1 MPDNIHIFGI
11 RHHGPGSARSA
22 RRALEELAPDIVLV
36 EGPPDANAM
45 IPMVTREEMRPPV
58 ALLVYR
64 PGELKRSVYYPFAV
78 FSPEWQALRYAV
90 EAGIPARF
98 MDLPQ
103 SLQMGAPDPDEVI
116 PADADAPP
124 EDGGD
129 LSPDEGNGDPKPA
142 GSAGADDERDNQ
154 KVNGPLAADDIRRD
168 PLRALAVAAGYSDS
182 ERWWE
187 RMVEQRIGDA
197 ELFQG
202 ILEAMSALRE
212 AAGAGDSM
220 REQQREAYMRQTIR
234 AAQKEGF
241 SRIAVVCGAWHAPAL
256 NTMPSAKSDAGL
268 LAGLPKVKTEAT
280 WIPWTNGRLLSAS
293 GYGAG
298 IESPGWYGHL
308 WRHPDNVAVHWLTR
322 VGHLLREQDL
332 DASPAHTIEAVRL
345 AETLAALRGRP
356 VPGLAELNEAT
367 RAVYCFGSDAPLR
380 LIERKLIVGEILGE
394 VPEDAPSVPLRQ
406 DLTTLQKRLR
416 LAPDASQTVVDLDL
430 RKSNDLER
438 SHMLHRLT
446 LLGVPWGLIERSGG
460 ARGTFHELWR
470 LQWRPEFAVQLI
482 EASVWG
488 NTVLDAATNFGMDA
502 AERSSDLP
510 ALTKLLDR
518 ALLAELPDTV
528 RRIMQLL
535 ESRAALATDVGH
547 LMRALPPLTTVMRYG
562 NVRGTDGAVVE
573 HVVHGLVARIGVGLP
588 TACASMD
595 DDAAQAMFDQ
605 IVAVQ
610 GAISLIQSEE
620 DAVIWRNALR
630 LVADRDAT
638 HGLVAGRCA
647 RLLMDSGDLPE
658 GDAARRLSLA
668 LSRAA
673 EPEQAA
679 AWIEGLLKGSGLLL
693 LHDDPLWNA
702 LDEWVAGLGDE
713 PFQAVLP
720 LMRRTFSTFTA
731 PERRQMGER
740 AAAGGHRISAPAT
753 AAPIDTERAEA
764 VLPVLAAILG
774 LEMR

>member
-11 RHHGPGSARSA
+11 RHHGPGSARSV
-22 RRALEELAPDIVLV
+22 RRALEDLAPDIVLI
-36 EGPPDANAM
+36 EGPPDANAL
-45 IPMVTREEMRPPV
+45 IPMVAHEQMRPPV

-64 PGELKRSVYYPFAV
+64 PDELKRAVYYPFAV
-78 FSPEWQALRYAV
+78 FSPEWQAMLYAV
-90 EAGIPARF
+90 ETGIPARF

-103 SLQMGAPDPDEVI
+103 TLQMGAPGPE
-116 PADADAPP
+116 DAAPSDGDAPP
-124 EDGGD
+124 ENAVDATPVENGAAPSETEIEGGAE
-129 LSPDEGNGDPKPA
+129 L
-142 GSAGADDERDNQ
+142 
-154 KVNGPLAADDIRRD
+154 GPEDIRRD
-168 PLRALAVAAGYSDS
+168 PLLALAVAAGYSDS

-187 RMVEQRIGDA
+187 HMVEQRIGDA

-202 ILEAMSALRE
+202 ILEAMTALRDV
-212 AAGAGDSM
+212 AGPGEPL

-241 SRIAVVCGAWHAPAL
+241 TKIAVVCGAWHAPAL
-256 NTMPSAKSDAGL
+256 HTMPSAKSDTSL
-268 LAGLPKVKTEAT
+268 LAGLPKVKTEST
-280 WIPWTNGRLLSAS
+280 WIPWTNGRLLFAS

-308 WRHPDNVAVHWLTR
+308 WRHPENVAVHWLTR

-345 AETLAALRGRP
+345 AETLAALRDRP
-356 VPGLAELNEAT
+356 VPGLPELNEAI
-367 RAVYCFGSDAPLR
+367 RAIFCFGSDAPLR
-380 LIERKLIVGEILGE
+380 LIEKKLIVGEVLGD
-394 VPEDAPSVPLRQ
+394 VPDDAPSVPLQQ
-406 DLTTLQKRLR
+406 DLARLQKRLR
-416 LAPDASQTVVDLDL
+416 LAPDAAQTVIDLDL
-430 RKSNDLER
+430 RKPNDLEK
-438 SHMLHRLT
+438 SYMLHRLT
-446 LLGVPWGLIERSGG
+446 MLGVPWGLAERSGG
-460 ARGTFHELWR
+460 GRGTFHEIWR
-470 LQWRPEFAVQLI
+470 LQWKPEFAVQII

-488 NTVLDAATNFGMDA
+488 NTVFDAATNFGMDA
-502 AERSSDLP
+502 AEKSADLP

-573 HVVHGLVARIGVGLP
+573 HVVHGLVARIGVGLVP
-588 TACASMD
+588 ACASMD
-595 DDAAQAMFDQ
+595 DEAAHTMFGQ

-610 GAISLIQSEE
+610 DAIALIQSNE
-620 DAVIWRNALR
+620 DTAIWRTALR
-630 LVADRDAT
+630 HVADRETT
-638 HGLVAGRCA
+638 HGLVAGRCT

-679 AWIEGLLKGSGLLL
+679 AWVEGLLKGSGVLI

-702 LDEWVAGLGDE
+702 LDEWVSGLAAE

-720 LMRRTFSTFTA
+720 LMRRTFSTFSA

-740 AAAGGHRISAPAT
+740 AAAGTRRTT
-753 AAPIDTERAEA
+753 AASEADTSLDIERAEA